1 MKISV
6 ENPTAKQTCKKSFI
20 KLSQLWR
27 MSDEIDCFVLGGS
40 FGSSVDVEIKKDIL
54 FGTLITKNVRTNI
67 LWDEKISEKFSVRT

>member
-1 MKISV
+1 
-6 ENPTAKQTCKKSFI
+6 
-20 KLSQLWR
+20 

-67 LWDEKISEKFSVRT
+67 PWDDKSPKNFPSEHKS

>member
-1 MKISV
+1 
-6 ENPTAKQTCKKSFI
+6 
-20 KLSQLWR
+20 

-54 FGTLITKNVRTNI
+54 FGTLITKNVRTKI

>member
-1 MKISV
+1 
-6 ENPTAKQTCKKSFI
+6 
-20 KLSQLWR
+20 

-40 FGSSVDVEIKKDIL
+40 FGSSVDVEIEKDIL